1 MFGPFAAALSLFAQ
15 AAAPAATNPLVQFL
29 PFVPVFLFG
38 YLLLIRPQ
46 QQQER
51 KRKEMIKKLKK
62 NDKVLTMA
70 GIYGTVLSVD
80 TANDRVVLRVD
91 DDGRIKI
98 PFTMASVVRVV
109 EVSDRP
115 ETIREV

>member
-1 MFGPFAAALSLFAQ
+1 MFGPFAAMPLLFAQ
-15 AAAPAATNPLVQFL
+15 AAANPNPNPLVTFL
-29 PFVPVFLFG
+29 PFLPILLFG

-51 KRKEMIKKLKK
+51 KRKEMIKALKR

-80 TANDRVVLRVD
+80 AANDRVVLRVD
-91 DDGRIKI
+91 EDGRVKI
-98 PFTMASVVRVV
+98 PFTMSSVVRLV
-109 EVSDRP
+109 ETADKP
-115 ETIREV
+115 EA